1 MDKSSQK
8 CSLELGLVIYYHE
21 IFREYYYIIGMQP
34 GALALATA
42 SQLHQKQFYEFTNI
56 CKLAIEI
63 KARTKLIVTELD
75 EC

>member
-1 MDKSSQK
+1 MQFWA
-8 CSLELGLVIYYHE
+8 GHHQ
-21 IFREYYYIIGMQP
+21 IFRKQYYIIGMRL
-34 GALALATA
+34 GALALASA
-42 SQLHQKQFYEFTNI
+42 SQLHQKQFYEITNI